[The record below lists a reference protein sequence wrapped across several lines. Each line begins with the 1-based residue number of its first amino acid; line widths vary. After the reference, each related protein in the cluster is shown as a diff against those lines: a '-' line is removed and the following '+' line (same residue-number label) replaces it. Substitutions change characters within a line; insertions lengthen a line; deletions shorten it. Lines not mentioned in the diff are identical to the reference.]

1 MNLTILVGRLTAD
14 PTLKYAQSGKA
25 FCKFSIAVQREFN
38 REEADFINCIAWD
51 KRAEAICEYL
61 RKGRRIATQGRLS
74 VNSYEKDGETK
85 WITEVI
91 VDKFEF
97 VDSLNNEKSEYKKQN
112 DEFTENIQ
120 NSENEDPLLDD
131 FPF

>member
-1 MNLTILVGRLTAD
+1 MNLVTLIGRLTRD
-14 PTLKYAQSGKA
+14 PELKYSQSGKA
-25 FCKFSIAVQREFN
+25 FTKFSIAVTREFN
-38 REEADFINCIAWD
+38 RDEADFINCIAWD

-61 RKGRRIATQGRLS
+61 RKGRRIATQGRIS

-97 VDSLNNEKSEYKKQN
+97 VDSANNDTKESEKSKEKEEP
-112 DEFTENIQ
+112 EFI
-120 NSENEDPLLDD
+120 DD
-131 FPF
+131 DSFPF

>member
-1 MNLTILVGRLTAD
+1 MNNITLIGRLTAD
-14 PTLKYAQSGKA
+14 PALKYTQSGKA

-38 REEADFINCIAWD
+38 RDEADFINCIAWD

-85 WITEVI
+85 WKTEVI

-97 VDSLNNEKSEYKKQN
+97 VDSSNNDTKESENKKSSQEPEN
-112 DEFTENIQ
+112 FEDDPDEF
-120 NSENEDPLLDD
+120 
-131 FPF
+131 PF

>member
-1 MNLTILVGRLTAD
+1 MNNITLIGRLTAD
-14 PTLKYAQSGKA
+14 PALKYTQSGKA

-38 REEADFINCIAWD
+38 RDEADFINCIAWD

-85 WITEVI
+85 WKTEVI

-97 VDSLNNEKSEYKKQN
+97 VDSSNNDTKGNENAKSSQEPENTDVDSKEY
-112 DEFTENIQ
+112 
-120 NSENEDPLLDD
+120 

>member
-1 MNLTILVGRLTAD
+1 MNNITLIGRLTRD
-14 PTLKYAQSGKA
+14 PELKYTQSGKA

-38 REEADFINCIAWD
+38 RDEADFINCIAWD

-97 VDSLNNEKSEYKKQN
+97 VDSLNNENRGNENKKSNQEPEN
-112 DEFTENIQ
+112 FEDDPDEF
-120 NSENEDPLLDD
+120 
-131 FPF
+131 PF